1 MSVINRRYAVLG
13 WTVWFLTKQIARRKA
28 RRALPGNGSGARRVI
43 VPAALAATVATAV
56 GAVVF
61 WRRGRGGEP
70 GQAQGAQ

>member
-1 MSVINRRYAVLG
+1 MSVFNRRYAVLG

-28 RRALPGNGSGARRVI
+28 RRAFAGDGNGVRRAI

-56 GAVVF
+56 GALIF
-61 WRRGRGGEP
+61 WRRARGGEP